1 MWHLQISV
9 NFYLLLLSIVCILIK
24 QGFIEFFCNY
34 WKVTIQNCK
43 FHLSHKK
50 PITKSER
57 CTYICIICT
66 STNLLSLA
74 CSFLSRTFS
83 HLRSRNRLRRGEAL
97 GVELLDQAASS
108 SLDGVISMEG
118 SWRYSLEAERELG
131 CRRSPFSSRSLG
143 NFFILLIFKRRRRR
157 VGVEELDQTRPSC
170 PPSLPAS
177 ASSPWLG
184 SSRGTCTWKDGGRRV
199 SVMLR
204 AHHPCRCD
212 RR

>member
-1 MWHLQISV
+1 MTFSLNKKRKRHS
-9 NFYLLLLSIVCILIK
+9 LLYFSLM
-24 QGFIEFFCNY
+24 
-34 WKVTIQNCK
+34 
-43 FHLSHKK
+43 
-50 PITKSER
+50 
-57 CTYICIICT
+57 YICICK
-66 STNLLSLA
+66 STNLLSLT
-74 CSFLSRTFS
+74 CFFSRTFS
-83 HLRSRNRLRRGEAL
+83 HLRSRKRLRRGEAL

-118 SWRYSLEAERELG
+118 SWRYSLEAEHELG
-131 CRRSPFSSRSLG
+131 CRKSPFSSLSRSLG
-143 NFFILLIFKRRRRR
+143 NFFMRLIFKRRRRR

-170 PPSLPAS
+170 PPPLPAS
-177 ASSPWLG
+177 SSSPWLG